1 MSVGDNNVSGRSNE
15 PEQIDLIDL
24 VMQLWR
30 GKMTIV
36 VCVVVAILLA
46 VGYLAVAKEKW
57 TSTAIVTQPDVGQL
71 ASYNNAMSVLF
82 GDNAPKVT
90 DVQAGFIGR
99 FSSAFSALVETLAK
113 QANPDFVNIE
123 AAIKGQAL
131 PLKITYSSS
140 SAEDAQRVLAQ
151 YIQQVDQSVAK
162 ELNADLSMSIATRL
176 TDLQKS
182 LEAQEMVAKEQKT
195 LRIAQLTE
203 ALKVAQ
209 QSSIKLP
216 QVQQADQVSQDTM
229 FMLGSEAL
237 SSMVKN
243 EATRPL
249 TFTDQ
254 YYQTR
259 QNLLSVQALKVA
271 PDSVHAYR
279 YVMKPTL
286 PIRRDSPKKSITLV
300 LAVLLGGMIGAGVVL
315 GRNALRGYKAKAQ

>member
-1 MSVGDNNVSGRSNE
+1 MSVGDNNVSGRSND

-46 VGYLAVAKEKW
+46 VGYLTVAKEKW

-90 DVQAGFIGR
+90 DVQTGFIGR
-99 FSSAFSALVETLAK
+99 FSSAFSALAETLDNQDMPEK
-113 QANPDFVNIE
+113 LTID
-123 AAIKGQAL
+123 AAVKGQTL
-131 PLKITYSSS
+131 PLKVSYTSRT
-140 SAEDAQRVLAQ
+140 AEEAQKTLAQ
-151 YIQQVDQSVAK
+151 YIQQVDESVAK
-162 ELNADLSMSIATRL
+162 ELNADLSMSVKNRVV
-176 TDLQKS
+176 DLQKS
-182 LEAQEMVAKEQKT
+182 LEAQETVAEEQKA
-195 LRIAQLTE
+195 LRIAQMTQ
-203 ALKVAQ
+203 ALKVAE
-209 QSSIKLP
+209 QSNIKLP

-249 TFTDQ
+249 TFSDQ

-259 QNLLSVQALKVA
+259 QNLLSVQALKVE

-286 PIRRDSPKKSITLV
+286 PIRRDSPKKAITLV